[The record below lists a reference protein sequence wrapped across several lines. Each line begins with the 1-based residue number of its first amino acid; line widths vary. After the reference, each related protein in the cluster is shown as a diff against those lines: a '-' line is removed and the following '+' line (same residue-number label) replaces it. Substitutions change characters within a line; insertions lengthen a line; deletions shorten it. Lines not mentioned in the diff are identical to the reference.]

1 MNQVLSLSVLDGR
14 YKKYTTQLS
23 EIFSEYGLIK
33 HRIEVEIKWF
43 IFLMDELNF
52 GNIDEND
59 KKYLYAIIENF
70 SSEDADKVKYVEKI
84 TNHDVKA
91 VEYFLKEKMASG
103 GKNLAEL
110 KEWVHFACTSED
122 INNTSYC
129 LMIKRGKTKSAELI
143 SEILEQIETLGF
155 KFKGDAMMS
164 RTHGQPATPTTMGK
178 ELINFAWRIRD
189 ELETLKAVPVQAK
202 MNGATGNFN
211 AHISAYPDIDWI
223 EASEKFLKKYLDAQ
237 PLYFTTQI
245 NPYSYIAKNL
255 HSIVRLCNI
264 MTDLARDMWGYISI
278 GYFKQKIKDGE
289 VGSSTMPHKVNPID
303 FENAE
308 GNLGLSAALAEHI
321 ASKLL
326 ISRFQRDLSDSTV
339 LRNIGTVF
347 GYLFIAGN
355 SVLKGLSKIELEKA
369 MLEKDLEENIEL
381 LAEPVQT
388 VMRAFGESDPYEK
401 MKKLTRGHRITKKEL
416 EDFVEE
422 LKILPEKEKE
432 RLKSLNVKDYTGA
445 AEKLVDKYKDLYLE
459 K

>member
-14 YKKYTTQLS
+14 YKKYTTELS
-23 EIFSEYGLIK
+23 EIFSEFGLIK
-33 HRIEVEIKWF
+33 HRIEIEIKWF

-59 KKYLYAIIENF
+59 KKYLYSIIENF
-70 SSEDADKVKYVEKI
+70 SSEDADKVKSVEKI

-91 VEYFLKEKMASG
+91 VEYFLKKKMASG
-103 GKNLAEL
+103 GKNLAAL

-129 LMIKRGKTKSAELI
+129 LMIKRGKNISVELI
-143 SEILEQIETLGF
+143 AEILEQIETLGF
-155 KFKGDAMMS
+155 KFKSDAMMS

-189 ELETLKAVPVQAK
+189 ELETFKAVPVQAK

-223 EASEKFLKKYLDAQ
+223 EASEKFIIKYLDAE

-278 GYFKQKIKDGE
+278 GYFKQKIKEGE

-347 GYLFIAGN
+347 GYFFIAGN
-355 SVLKGLSKIELEKA
+355 SALKGLSKIELEKG
-369 MLEKDLEENIEL
+369 MLDKDLEENLEL

-416 EDFVEE
+416 EAFVDE

-445 AEKLVDKYKDLYLE
+445 AEKLVEKYKALYSD